1 MKLSSD
7 ADINVP
13 KPHQL
18 YCSNDSIYIC
28 LASDSNY
35 EPHLWVT
42 ISSIIKSAK
51 SKSEYYIYILD
62 GGIKDRGAFFT
73 LVDTDKRFNIE
84 FIDMTGRFISAFES
98 RHLSRAAYYR
108 LAVFELFK
116 NFERIIYLDA
126 DSYVLSDISELMNL
140 NMGRKQIAGAK
151 DSITYEIPW
160 REKHISYKEF
170 TGKAIEYYKKLLSS
184 KKPLEEYFSSGV
196 LVFNLKNT
204 NLIEKRRELD
214 KLLPNNYFSHDQDIL
229 NLLFSEDET
238 YELPR
243 AWNYF
248 NSAPTLQFKDF
259 IDRKE
264 RENYLEGKVKP
275 KIVSYVLKPWL
286 KENFNAPFAEEYWDE
301 LRNSPYYEKVKRSSL
316 KNGKIARFLKLN
328 LKEKVVFLTSRELLI
343 KIFKRINN

>member
-1 MKLSSD
+1 
-7 ADINVP
+7 
-13 KPHQL
+13 
-18 YCSNDSIYIC
+18 
-28 LASDSNY
+28 
-35 EPHLWVT
+35 
-42 ISSIIKSAK
+42 
-51 SKSEYYIYILD
+51 
-62 GGIKDRGAFFT
+62 
-73 LVDTDKRFNIE
+73 
-84 FIDMTGRFISAFES
+84 
-98 RHLSRAAYYR
+98 
-108 LAVFELFK
+108 
-116 NFERIIYLDA
+116 
-126 DSYVLSDISELMNL
+126 
-140 NMGRKQIAGAK
+140 
-151 DSITYEIPW
+151 
-160 REKHISYKEF
+160 
-170 TGKAIEYYKKLLSS
+170 LSS